1 MYVARNPEDVI
12 VSYFHFHQLMDY
24 HKFTGDVEEFAEYF
38 MRDEVHSS
46 PYFPHLLQAWNQRHH
61 PNMLFVFYED
71 LKRVI
76 FISLTESLKNLL

>member
-1 MYVARNPEDVI
+1 VI
-12 VSYFHFHQLMDY
+12 VSYFHYHRLMDFHQ
-24 HKFTGDVEEFAEYF
+24 FTGDVEKFAEYF
-38 MRDEVHSS
+38 MRDEVLAS

-76 FISLTESLKNLL
+76 LITSIGSLKTNL